1 MLVVGLGPAG
11 YTLSHYLL
19 NEGFGVVAIDGLKIE
34 PLPVDITG
42 DDDNPP
48 RPIRQWSE
56 IYRPLDERVLEGF
69 GGVSEYGI
77 TVRWDKNFLTLLH
90 LTLARRRGIRIYG
103 GVRFGGTIPLGDAW
117 GYGFDHVAIAV
128 PRGELEA
135 QVSAYRTLGFR
146 EVHREDVL
154 GGDQVR
160 EVLLEIGSGP
170 NLIQLL
176 EPLREDSPVQK
187 LIDKNGGKG
196 GFAHYALRVAD
207 IHAAFGFMQR
217 EGFKIIDKAPRPG

>member
-1 MLVVGLGPAG
+1 MDIP
-11 YTLSHYLL
+11 
-19 NEGFGVVAIDGLKIE
+19 GFQFV
-34 PLPVDITG
+34 
-42 DDDNPP
+42 
-48 RPIRQWSE
+48 
-56 IYRPLDERVLEGF
+56 
-69 GGVSEYGI
+69 
-77 TVRWDKNFLTLLH
+77 
-90 LTLARRRGIRIYG
+90 
-103 GVRFGGTIPLGDAW
+103 
-117 GYGFDHVAIAV
+117 DHVAIAV
-128 PRGELEA
+128 PRGQLEA
-135 QVSAYRTLGFR
+135 QVSAYQTLGFR

-207 IHAAFGFMQR
+207 IHAAFDYMQR
-217 EGFKIIDKAPRPG
+217 EGFQIIDAAPRPGSRGTTVFFVHPKSRADAPFGYLLEIVQDGGAHE